1 MRKEILV
8 GILAGVFVFLISLG
22 LDPAPFLL
30 LGGVLFLFRF
40 YFQGRGMEKNLE
52 TLEYTGEKETV
63 SPVTFADIGGQE
75 VAKRELMEA
84 LAFLQDEEKTRDLG
98 IRPLKGIL
106 LSGPPGTGKTLMAKA
121 AAHYTEA
128 AFLAASGSEFI
139 EMYAGVGAQR
149 VRQLF
154 KRARKLAKKEGKKNA
169 IIFLDELEVLGGKRG
184 KHTSHL
190 EYDQTLNQLLVE
202 MDGIKPHAETRILVI
217 GATNRADLLDE
228 ALLRPGRFDRQ
239 VKVDLPEKEGR
250 LRILEIHTK
259 NKPLAPDVDLEK
271 IAEDTFGFSGAH
283 LEALVNEA
291 AILAFRLEKQEIGPE
306 QLEEAIDKVILG
318 EKLERKPHREELQ
331 RVAVHEAGHALI
343 SETVRPNSVA
353 HLTVTPRGKAL
364 GFMRPSGRQERYLYT
379 KEYLEDQIAVFLGGA
394 LAEEAI
400 YGARS
405 TGATNDFEQAAR
417 LSREIIR
424 SGLSPLGI
432 IDEEYT
438 PKDKIN
444 EVFTQILKQQEE
456 RARGI
461 LTAKLDSLKQAAEL
475 LFTKEK
481 ISGEEFRT
489 ILQKTA

>member
-217 GATNRADLLDE
+217 GATDRADLLDE

-259 NKPLAPDVDLEK
+259 NKPLAPDVDLVK

-353 HLTVTPRGKAL
+353 HLTV
-364 GFMRPSGRQERYLYT
+364 
-379 KEYLEDQIAVFLGGA
+379 
-394 LAEEAI
+394 
-400 YGARS
+400 
-405 TGATNDFEQAAR
+405 
-417 LSREIIR
+417 
-424 SGLSPLGI
+424 
-432 IDEEYT
+432 
-438 PKDKIN
+438 
-444 EVFTQILKQQEE
+444 
-456 RARGI
+456 
-461 LTAKLDSLKQAAEL
+461 
-475 LFTKEK
+475 
-481 ISGEEFRT
+481 
-489 ILQKTA
+489 

>member
-1 MRKEILV
+1 
-8 GILAGVFVFLISLG
+8 
-22 LDPAPFLL
+22 
-30 LGGVLFLFRF
+30 
-40 YFQGRGMEKNLE
+40 
-52 TLEYTGEKETV
+52 
-63 SPVTFADIGGQE
+63 
-75 VAKRELMEA
+75 
-84 LAFLQDEEKTRDLG
+84 
-98 IRPLKGIL
+98 
-106 LSGPPGTGKTLMAKA
+106 
-121 AAHYTEA
+121 
-128 AFLAASGSEFI
+128 
-139 EMYAGVGAQR
+139 
-149 VRQLF
+149 
-154 KRARKLAKKEGKKNA
+154 
-169 IIFLDELEVLGGKRG
+169 
-184 KHTSHL
+184 
-190 EYDQTLNQLLVE
+190 
-202 MDGIKPHAETRILVI
+202 
-217 GATNRADLLDE
+217 
-228 ALLRPGRFDRQ
+228 
-239 VKVDLPEKEGR
+239 
-250 LRILEIHTK
+250 
-259 NKPLAPDVDLEK
+259 
-271 IAEDTFGFSGAH
+271 
-283 LEALVNEA
+283 
-291 AILAFRLEKQEIGPE
+291 
-306 QLEEAIDKVILG
+306 
-318 EKLERKPHREELQ
+318 
-331 RVAVHEAGHALI
+331 GHALI
-343 SETVRPNSVA
+343 SETERPNSVA
-353 HLTVTPRGKAL
+353 HLTVTPLGKAL